1 MLPRNVKV
9 KIYKTIIL
17 PGVSYGCG
25 TWSVTLREE
34 HRLWVFENRVQ
45 RRILG
50 AMRDG
55 VTGELRKLHKEE
67 LYNFYSSSNI
77 IKQNT

>member
-1 MLPRNVKV
+1 VWNLVCHIKGR
-9 KIYKTIIL
+9 
-17 PGVSYGCG
+17 
-25 TWSVTLREE
+25 LR
-34 HRLWVFENRVQ
+34 VFENRVQ

-55 VTGELRKLHKEE
+55 VTGELRKLHEE
-67 LYNFYSSSNI
+67 EIYNFYSSSNI